1 MGILIK
7 KISQFMFLVLC
18 VFSVTARSLESAPL
32 PAKLNIAEAERLL
45 FQNNLTV
52 IAARHGV
59 SAAQAARLIATYTPN
74 PTLTVGGEQFKTDR
88 RLHSLAADTGTA
100 SNPTYTFRI
109 DQPLETANKKRLR
122 TENAEY
128 QLMANEAQ
136 VLDALR
142 LQTLQ
147 MKQLFYGVVL
157 ARENLKSAK
166 ETLESIAKTEQLLEK
181 QSKAGNIPEADLIKF
196 QANRIQFERDVV
208 TSQLSQDQG
217 LRDLIN
223 ILGGKSNAIGATS
236 GMGSKGGTGAVVPP
250 ITPNV
255 PNTLNAPSSNAA
267 RPEIELIGELVA
279 PKIEIEQEELR
290 RRSEDR
296 PDVVAAKRLLDA
308 AEKSICMARALRWSD
323 VTVGGEYQRVGGDN
337 TVGLVISVPLPLYN
351 NHKGNIEQ
359 SEAQRNQLYAQY
371 QQVKLQALTD
381 VDKACQAWLSSRKM
395 VELYTSSSLDK
406 SRQSLEIV
414 EKAYARNSV
423 SLLDLLDAQRTY
435 KQTLL
440 AAHQAQ
446 FDALNALSQLESAV
460 GSKKIEP
467 VK

>member
-1 MGILIK
+1 MIK
-7 KISQFMFLVLC
+7 SLSQCMLPFLCAVC
-18 VFSVTARSLESAPL
+18 TAAGSQEFAPL
-32 PAKLNIAEAERLL
+32 PPKLDVTEAERLL

-74 PTLTVGGEQFKTDR
+74 PTLTVGGEQIRTDR
-88 RLHSLAADTGTA
+88 RLRNYASNSSTA

-109 DQPLETANKKRLR
+109 DQPLETASKKRLR

-147 MKQLFYGVVL
+147 MKQFFYGVIL

-166 ETLESIAKTEQLLEK
+166 ETLDSISKTEQLLEK

-223 ILGGKSNAIGATS
+223 ILGGKMNAL
-236 GMGSKGGTGAVVPP
+236 GAVTRAPVPGTPAGLVVPLAP
-250 ITPNV
+250 I
-255 PNTLNAPSSNAA
+255 APLTNGET
-267 RPEIELIGELVA
+267 RPEIELLGELAA
-279 PKIEIEQEELR
+279 PMIDIEQEDLR
-290 RRSEDR
+290 RRSEER
-296 PDVVAAKRLLDA
+296 PDVIAAKRALDA
-308 AEKSICMARALRWSD
+308 AEKTVCLAQAQRWSD
-323 VTVGGEYQRVGGDN
+323 VTVGGEFQRVGGDN
-337 TVGLVISVPLPLYN
+337 TVGLVVSVPLPLYN
-351 NHKGNIEQ
+351 NHKGNIAQ
-359 SEAQRNQLYAQY
+359 SEALRNQLYTQY
-371 QQVKLQALTD
+371 QQAKLQALTD
-381 VDKACQAWLSSRKM
+381 VDKAFQSYQSSRRM
-395 VELYTSSSLDK
+395 VELYTSATLDK
-406 SRQSLEIV
+406 SRQSLDIV

-446 FDALNALSQLESAV
+446 FDALVALAQLESAA

-467 VK
+467 AK